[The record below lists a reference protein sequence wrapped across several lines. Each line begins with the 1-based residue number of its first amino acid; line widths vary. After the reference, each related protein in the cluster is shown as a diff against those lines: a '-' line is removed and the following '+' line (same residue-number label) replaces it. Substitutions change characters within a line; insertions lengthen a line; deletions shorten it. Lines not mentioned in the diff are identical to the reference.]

1 MHQKPFVGRVSPDP
15 LGTSHRPPPRFP
27 NWISGMGALGK
38 GRETKKKEEKGSEG
52 RGGERKVVK
61 GKRMRGWKGIQFRI
75 ALFSFSSLG
84 YSA

>member
-1 MHQKPFVGRVSPDP
+1 
-15 LGTSHRPPPRFP
+15 
-27 NWISGMGALGK
+27 MGALGK